1 MWTSFNRCESW
12 SSMNLM
18 TSSSEVSSFHK
29 KKHVINVCFCCSCLQ
44 TCSSIHVIQVVR
56 PLWTPS
62 SPLSFESP
70 RLPCPGGIWHM
81 FGFLTADAFAS
92 SPCWLLREHSS
103 YTKVV
108 VVMGLCV
115 LEHLGSYFDVAAWG
129 QVLQCFWDVI
139 LLSTASVNMFYGR
152 VEIGFCLI
160 AVALA
165 EIFVFMYL
173 WS

>member
-29 KKHVINVCFCCSCLQ
+29 KNMYINVCFCCSCLQ
-44 TCSSIHVIQVVR
+44 TCSSIYVIQVVR

-62 SPLSFESP
+62 SPLSLWNLAHVWLLDSGCFCLFPLLTSP
-70 RLPCPGGIWHM
+70 RALLVHQSYSRDGFVCAGAPRFIFRCCCLRAGASM
-81 FGFLTADAFAS
+81 F
-92 SPCWLLREHSS
+92 LR
-103 YTKVV
+103 
-108 VVMGLCV
+108 CN
-115 LEHLGSYFDVAAWG
+115 
-129 QVLQCFWDVI
+129 
-139 LLSTASVNMFYGR
+139 STVNSFCNMFYGR

-160 AVALA
+160 TVALA
-165 EIFVFMYL
+165 EIYVFIYL